1 MIKSLDVPKVLLLDF
16 SFDNTTGM
24 GVTLTNL
31 FGDWPAERIG
41 VMSDRVNTALCNVIR
56 PCSTYI
62 GIAKPLRGNRSISQ
76 GESAPRDSR
85 MRERVKRVY
94 HRLGI
99 DELIFHPFIHPDN
112 VEALQRFSP
121 DIIFCGLG
129 NLNRMKVCVRIHELL
144 PNASIVLYIVDDWV
158 NSRVAEK
165 WPPFF
170 WKRRYDK
177 AFQKILSFSSGNLS
191 ICEEMS
197 RAYKER
203 YGVDFFPFHNP
214 VDVPYW
220 MSLTPP
226 LKYGTDTVSVLYVG
240 KINVDT
246 EDCLLDCCQAVEE
259 LNCEGKRIR
268 FDVYSPDYRLKFDLF
283 DRFEH
288 CSLFPPVPHESIP
301 ELTKSYSALLLT
313 LGFSPHSIKYVKLSM
328 PTKLSEYL
336 ASGLPTILYC
346 PDKIAL
352 YHYVH
357 ENDCAIICNKRGK
370 DDLKQALLRLFDR
383 EDVSHVVSNAL
394 TTAKKHDLPIIRK
407 SFLNTLS
414 GFLHSN
420 SKTN

>member
-1 MIKSLDVPKVLLLDF
+1 MNNTSLFPKVLLLEH
-16 SFDNTTGM
+16 SFNNSTGM
-24 GVTLTNL
+24 GITLTNL
-31 FGDWPAERIG
+31 FQDWPKDRIG
-41 VMSDRVNTALCNVIR
+41 IMSDEINISLVERIR
-56 PCSTYI
+56 PCALYTGITKKIKLNGTERNKALKPRNRILSSVRKLYYETGLSELVDKSTI
-62 GIAKPLRGNRSISQ
+62 LPENLDKAK
-76 GESAPRDSR
+76 A
-85 MRERVKRVY
+85 
-94 HRLGI
+94 
-99 DELIFHPFIHPDN
+99 
-112 VEALQRFSP
+112 FSP
-121 DIIFCGLG
+121 DIVFCSLG
-129 NLNRMKVCVRIHELL
+129 TLDRMRVCEVVHR
-144 PNASIVLYIVDDWV
+144 SIPESHLVVYIVDDWV
-158 NSRVAEK
+158 NSRVAER
-165 WPPFF
+165 WPSFI
-170 WKRRYDK
+170 WRRKYDK
-177 AFQKILSFSSGNLS
+177 AFRRILSISSGNLS

-214 VDVPYW
+214 VDVSYW
-220 MSLTPP
+220 TSLTPP
-226 LKYGTDTVSVLYVG
+226 LKYGTDTVSILYVG

-259 LNCEGKRIR
+259 LNSEGERIR
-268 FDVYSPDYRLKFDLF
+268 FDVYSPDHRLKFDLF

-288 CSLFPPVPHESIP
+288 CTLYPPIPHESIP

-357 ENDCAIICNKRGK
+357 DNDCAIVCNKRGK
-370 DDLKQALLRLFDR
+370 DDLKQALLRLFDQ

-394 TTAKKHDLPIIRK
+394 TTAKKHDLPVIRK